1 MLDIMSIG
9 GKVHFCT
16 QPMESNIQTQGEILV
31 QSEDSRAFVRVSKHK
46 EFLALK
52 NRI

>member
-1 MLDIMSIG
+1 MSTG

-16 QPMESNIQTQGEILV
+16 QAMENNIQTQDKILV
-31 QSEDSRAFVRVSKHK
+31 QSENSRAFIGISKHK